1 MLNTLRKI
9 VQEVN
14 AAKDLKAALGII
26 VQRVRE
32 AMGSQVCSVYLLDPE
47 SNRFVLMATEGLNKK
62 AIGKVSMAP
71 NEGLVGLVG
80 TREEPL
86 NLEHASEHPRY
97 RYFAETGE
105 ERYASF
111 LGAPIIHHRKV
122 MGVLVIQQKEQRQF
136 DEGEE
141 AFLVT
146 MSAQLAGVIAH
157 AEATGSIRGLGRQG
171 KGIQEAKFIGV
182 PGSPG
187 AAVGTAV
194 VVLPPADLEVVP
206 DKTVDDIAAELA
218 LFNDALEGVRSDMR
232 ALSARMATQLRPEER
247 ALFDVYLMMLEDA
260 ALGNEVVKVIRTGQW
275 AQGALRQV
283 IGEHINRFELMDDA
297 YLRERASDVKDLGRR
312 LLAYLQQ
319 ARQQTLVYPDNCILV
334 SEELS
339 PAMLGEVP
347 EGKLVGLVSVQGSGN
362 SHVAIFARAM
372 GIPTVMGVVDL
383 PYSKIDGI
391 QLIVDGYHGEVFT
404 NPSEVLRKQYAEVV
418 EEERQLAQGLDALRA
433 LPCET
438 LDGHRMPLWV
448 NTGLLADVKRAQERG
463 AEGVGLY
470 RTEVPF
476 MIKERFPSEKEQLAI
491 YREQLAAFHPLPV
504 TMRSLDIGGDKALS
518 YFPIKEDN
526 PFLGWRGI
534 RVTLDHPEIFLVQTR
549 AMLKASEGLNNL
561 RILLPMISGIQ
572 ELEEALHLIHRAWGE
587 VRDEGTD
594 VPLPPVG
601 VMIEIPAAV
610 YQVRELARQVDF
622 LSVGSN
628 DLTQYLLAV
637 DRNNPRVADLYD
649 FLHPAV
655 LQALRLV
662 VAGAH
667 AEGKPVSICGEM
679 AGDPACAVLLMAMGF
694 DGLSM
699 NATNLPKVKW
709 LLRRVAPSRAGPASP
724 APRKSVSASL
734 AQISLAAIKVNPSP
748 GSGAPSNRNPP
759 KRRPRA
765 SKLTSCPS
773 GSGSIPARTANVICA
788 CTAPITPTAG
798 PRTPSASQLPKR
810 SGRSGNTARK
820 DGAWPQNPPQ

>member
-14 AAKDLKAALGII
+14 AAKDLKAALGIS
-26 VQRVRE
+26 VLRVKE

-47 SNRFVLMATEGLNKK
+47 TNRFVLMATEGLNKRS
-62 AIGKVSMAP
+62 IGKVSMAP

-86 NLEHASEHPRY
+86 NLENAADHPRY

-111 LGAPIIHHRKV
+111 LGAPIIHHRRV
-122 MGVLVIQQKEQRQF
+122 VGVLVIQQKERRQF

-157 AEATGSIRGLGRQG
+157 AEATGSISGLGRQG
-171 KGIQEAKFIGV
+171 KGIQEAKFVGV

-194 VVLPPADLEVVP
+194 VMLPPADLDVVP
-206 DKTVDDIAAELA
+206 DKAIADIDAELG
-218 LFNDALEGVRSDMR
+218 LFKTAIEGVRADMR
-232 ALSARMATQLRPEER
+232 ALSAKLATQLRPEER
-247 ALFDVYLMMLEDA
+247 ALFDVYLMMLDDA
-260 ALGNEVVKVIRTGQW
+260 SLGSEVTTVIKTGQW

-283 IGEHINRFELMDDA
+283 VTDHVNRFELMDDA

-319 ARQQTLVYPDNCILV
+319 ERQQTLVYPDNTILV
-334 SEELS
+334 SEELT

-347 EGKLVGLVSVQGSGN
+347 EGKLAGLVSVLGSGN
-362 SHVAIFARAM
+362 SHVAILARAM

-383 PYSKIDGI
+383 PYSKVDGI
-391 QLIVDGYHGEVFT
+391 QMIVDGYHGEVYT
-404 NPSEVLRKQYAEVV
+404 NPSEVLRKQFADVV
-418 EEERQLAQGLDALRA
+418 EEEKQLSLGLDALRD
-433 LPCET
+433 LPCVT

-448 NTGLLADVKRAQERG
+448 NTGLLADVARAQKRG

-476 MIKERFPSEKEQLAI
+476 MINQRFPSEKEQLAI
-491 YREQLAAFHPLPV
+491 YREQLSAFHPQPV
-504 TMRSLDIGGDKALS
+504 TMRSLDIGGDKSLS

-534 RVTLDHPEIFLVQTR
+534 RVTLDHPEIFLVQAR

-561 RILLPMISGIQ
+561 RILLPMISGTH

-594 VPLPPVG
+594 VPMPPVG

-610 YQVRELARQVDF
+610 YQTKELARQVDF

-649 FLHPAV
+649 YLHPAV
-655 LQALRLV
+655 LQALQNV
-662 VAGAH
+662 VRDAH

-679 AGDPACAVLLMAMGF
+679 AGDPAAAVLLMAMGF
-694 DGLSM
+694 DSLSM

-709 LLRRVAPSRAGPASP
+709 MLRQINLSKAQELLAELMTIDNPQVIHSSLQLALKNLGLARMINPAS
-724 APRKSVSASL
+724 
-734 AQISLAAIKVNPSP
+734 
-748 GSGAPSNRNPP
+748 
-759 KRRPRA
+759 
-765 SKLTSCPS
+765 SKTL
-773 GSGSIPARTANVICA
+773 
-788 CTAPITPTAG
+788 
-798 PRTPSASQLPKR
+798 
-810 SGRSGNTARK
+810 
-820 DGAWPQNPPQ
+820 

>member
-14 AAKDLKAALGII
+14 AAKDLKAALSII
-26 VQRVRE
+26 VQRVKE

-47 SNRFVLMATEGLNKK
+47 TNRFVLMATDGLNKRS
-62 AIGKVSMAP
+62 IGKVSMAP
-71 NEGLVGLVG
+71 SEGLVGLVG
-80 TREEPL
+80 SREEPL
-86 NLEHASEHPRY
+86 NLEDAASHPRY

-111 LGAPIIHHRKV
+111 LGAPIIHHRRV
-122 MGVLVIQQKEQRQF
+122 MGVLVVQQKERRQF

-171 KGIQEAKFIGV
+171 KGVQEAKFVGV
-182 PGSPG
+182 PGAPG

-194 VVLPPADLEVVP
+194 VVLPPADLNVVP
-206 DKTVDDIAAELA
+206 DRSVDDIAAELELFDKA
-218 LFNDALEGVRSDMR
+218 LGWVREDMQE
-232 ALSARMATQLRPEER
+232 LSEKLATQLRKEER

-260 ALGNEVVKVIRTGQW
+260 ALGNEVRKVIRTGQW

-283 IGEHINRFELMDDA
+283 VLDHVNRFELMDDA
-297 YLRERASDVKDLGRR
+297 YLRERASDVRDLGRR
-312 LLAYLQQ
+312 LLAYLQEE
-319 ARQQTLVYPDNCILV
+319 RKTTLVYPDNTILV

-347 EGKLVGLVSVQGSGN
+347 EGKLVGLISVTGSGN

-391 QLIVDGYHGEVFT
+391 KLIVDGYHGEVFT
-404 NPSEVLRKQYAEVV
+404 NPSELLSKQYAEVV
-418 EEERQLAQGLDALRA
+418 EEERQLTEGLDALRA

-448 NTGLLADVKRAQERG
+448 NTGLLADVARAQQRG

-476 MIKERFPSEKEQLAI
+476 MVNERFPSEKEQLAT
-491 YREQLAAFHPLPV
+491 YREQLQAFHPLPV
-504 TMRSLDIGGDKALS
+504 TMRTLDIGGDKSLS
-518 YFPIKEDN
+518 YFPIKEEN

-561 RILLPMISGIQ
+561 RILLPMISGTQ

-594 VPLPPVG
+594 VPLPPIG

-610 YQVRELARQVDF
+610 YQPREPARQVDF

-655 LQALRLV
+655 LQALQKV
-662 VAGAH
+662 VNDAH
-667 AEGKPVSICGEM
+667 LEGKPVSICGEM
-679 AGDPACAVLLMAMGF
+679 AGDPAAAVLLLAMGF
-694 DGLSM
+694 DSLSM

-709 LLRRVAPSRAGPASP
+709 LLRQVTQSKATELLGQVMTMDNPHLIYSTLHLALRNLGLGRVINPASNIQ
-724 APRKSVSASL
+724 A
-734 AQISLAAIKVNPSP
+734 
-748 GSGAPSNRNPP
+748 
-759 KRRPRA
+759 
-765 SKLTSCPS
+765 
-773 GSGSIPARTANVICA
+773 
-788 CTAPITPTAG
+788 
-798 PRTPSASQLPKR
+798 
-810 SGRSGNTARK
+810 
-820 DGAWPQNPPQ
+820 

>member
-14 AAKDLKAALGII
+14 AAKDLKAALTII
-26 VQRVRE
+26 VQRVKE

-47 SNRFVLMATEGLNKK
+47 SNRFVLMATDGLNKRS
-62 AIGKVSMAP
+62 IGKVSMAP
-71 NEGLVGLVG
+71 SEGLVGLVG
-80 TREEPL
+80 SREEPL
-86 NLEHASEHPRY
+86 NLEDAAGHPRY

-111 LGAPIIHHRKV
+111 LGAPIIHHRRV
-122 MGVLVIQQKEQRQF
+122 MGVLVVQQKERRQF

-171 KGIQEAKFIGV
+171 KGVQEAKFVGV
-182 PGSPG
+182 PGAPG

-194 VVLPPADLEVVP
+194 VVLPPADLNVVP
-206 DKTVDDIAAELA
+206 DRSVDDIAAELELFDKA
-218 LFNDALEGVRSDMR
+218 LGWVREDMQE
-232 ALSARMATQLRPEER
+232 LSEKLATQLRKEER

-260 ALGNEVVKVIRTGQW
+260 ALGNEVRKIIRTGQW

-283 IGEHINRFELMDDA
+283 VLDHVKRFELMDDA
-297 YLRERASDVKDLGRR
+297 YLRERASDVRDLGRR
-312 LLAYLQQ
+312 LLAYLQEE
-319 ARQQTLVYPDNCILV
+319 RKTSLVYPDNTILV

-347 EGKLVGLVSVQGSGN
+347 EGKLVGLISVTGSGN

-391 QLIVDGYHGEVFT
+391 KLIVDGYHGEVFT
-404 NPSEVLRKQYAEVV
+404 NPSELLSKQYAEVV
-418 EEERQLAQGLDALRA
+418 EEERQLTEGLDALRA

-448 NTGLLADVKRAQERG
+448 NTGLLADVARAQQRG

-476 MIKERFPSEKEQLAI
+476 MINERFPSEKEQLAT
-491 YREQLAAFHPLPV
+491 YREQLQAFHPLPV
-504 TMRSLDIGGDKALS
+504 TMRTLDIGGDKALS
-518 YFPIKEDN
+518 YFPIKEQN

-561 RILLPMISGIQ
+561 RILLPMISGTQ

-594 VPLPPVG
+594 VPLPPIG

-610 YQVRELARQVDF
+610 YQTRELARQVDF

-655 LQALRLV
+655 LQALQKV
-662 VAGAH
+662 VNDAH
-667 AEGKPVSICGEM
+667 LEGKPVSICGEM
-679 AGDPACAVLLMAMGF
+679 AGDPAAAVLLLAMGF
-694 DGLSM
+694 DSLSM

-709 LLRRVAPSRAGPASP
+709 LLRQVTQSKATELLGQVMTMDNPHLIYSTLHLALRNLGLGRVINPASNIQ
-724 APRKSVSASL
+724 A
-734 AQISLAAIKVNPSP
+734 
-748 GSGAPSNRNPP
+748 
-759 KRRPRA
+759 
-765 SKLTSCPS
+765 
-773 GSGSIPARTANVICA
+773 
-788 CTAPITPTAG
+788 
-798 PRTPSASQLPKR
+798 
-810 SGRSGNTARK
+810 
-820 DGAWPQNPPQ
+820 

>member
-14 AAKDLKAALGII
+14 AAKDLKAALSII
-26 VQRVRE
+26 VQLVKE

-47 SNRFVLMATEGLNKK
+47 TNRFVLMATDGLNKRS
-62 AIGKVSMAP
+62 IGKVSMAP
-71 NEGLVGLVG
+71 SEGLVGLVG
-80 TREEPL
+80 SREEPL
-86 NLEHASEHPRY
+86 NLEDAASHPRY

-111 LGAPIIHHRKV
+111 LGAPIIHHRRV
-122 MGVLVIQQKEQRQF
+122 MGVLVVQQKERRQF

-171 KGIQEAKFIGV
+171 KGVQEAKFVGV
-182 PGSPG
+182 PGAPG
-187 AAVGTAV
+187 VAVGTAV
-194 VVLPPADLEVVP
+194 VVLPPADLNVVP
-206 DKTVDDIAAELA
+206 DRSVDDIAAELELFDKA
-218 LFNDALEGVRSDMR
+218 LGWVREDMQE
-232 ALSARMATQLRPEER
+232 LSEKLATQLRKEER

-260 ALGNEVVKVIRTGQW
+260 ALGNEVRKVIRTGQW

-283 IGEHINRFELMDDA
+283 VLDHVKRFELMDDA
-297 YLRERASDVKDLGRR
+297 YLRERASDVRDLGRR
-312 LLAYLQQ
+312 LLAYLQEE
-319 ARQQTLVYPDNCILV
+319 RKTTLVYPDNTILV

-347 EGKLVGLVSVQGSGN
+347 EGKLAGLISVTGSGN

-372 GIPTVMGVVDL
+372 GIPTVMGVLDL

-391 QLIVDGYHGEVFT
+391 KLIVDGYHGEVFT
-404 NPSEVLRKQYAEVV
+404 NPSELLSKQYAEVL
-418 EEERQLAQGLDALRA
+418 EEERQLTEGLDALRA

-448 NTGLLADVKRAQERG
+448 NTGLLADVARAQQRG

-476 MIKERFPSEKEQLAI
+476 MVNERFPSEKEQLAT
-491 YREQLAAFHPLPV
+491 YREQLQAFHPLPV
-504 TMRSLDIGGDKALS
+504 TMRTLDIGGDKSLS
-518 YFPIKEDN
+518 YFPIKEEN
-526 PFLGWRGI
+526 PSLGWRGI

-561 RILLPMISGIQ
+561 RILLPMISGTQ

-594 VPLPPVG
+594 VPLPPIG

-610 YQVRELARQVDF
+610 YQTRELARQVDF

-655 LQALRLV
+655 LQALQKV
-662 VAGAH
+662 VNDAH
-667 AEGKPVSICGEM
+667 LEGKPVSICGEM
-679 AGDPACAVLLMAMGF
+679 AGDPAAAVLLLAMGF
-694 DGLSM
+694 DSLSM

-709 LLRRVAPSRAGPASP
+709 LLRQITQSKARELLGQVMTMDNPHLIYSTLHLALRNLGLGRVINPASNIQ
-724 APRKSVSASL
+724 A
-734 AQISLAAIKVNPSP
+734 
-748 GSGAPSNRNPP
+748 
-759 KRRPRA
+759 
-765 SKLTSCPS
+765 
-773 GSGSIPARTANVICA
+773 
-788 CTAPITPTAG
+788 
-798 PRTPSASQLPKR
+798 
-810 SGRSGNTARK
+810 
-820 DGAWPQNPPQ
+820 

>member
-14 AAKDLKAALGII
+14 SAKDLKSALGII
-26 VQRVRE
+26 VQRVKE

-47 SNRFVLMATEGLNKK
+47 TNRFVLMATEGLNKRS
-62 AIGKVSMAP
+62 IGKVSMAP

-86 NLEHASEHPRY
+86 NLENAADHPRY

-105 ERYASF
+105 ERFASF
-111 LGAPIIHHRKV
+111 LGTPIIHHRRV
-122 MGVLVIQQKEQRQF
+122 VGVLVIQQKERRQF

-157 AEATGSIRGLGRQG
+157 AEATGSIRGIGRQG
-171 KGIQEAKFIGV
+171 KGIQEARFVGV

-194 VVLPPADLEVVP
+194 VMLPPADLDVVP
-206 DKTVDDIAAELA
+206 DKNVSDIDAELA
-218 LFNDALEGVRSDMR
+218 LFQNALEGVRNDMR
-232 ALSARMATQLRPEER
+232 TLSAKLATQLRPEER
-247 ALFDVYLMMLEDA
+247 ALFDVYLMMLDDA
-260 ALGNEVVKVIRTGQW
+260 SLGSEVTNVIKTGQW
-275 AQGALRQV
+275 AQGALRHV
-283 IGEHINRFELMDDA
+283 VTEHVNRFELMDDA

-312 LLAYLQQ
+312 LLAYLQE
-319 ARQQTLVYPDNCILV
+319 ARQQTLVYPDNTILI

-347 EGKLVGLVSVQGSGN
+347 EGKLVGLVSVLGSGN
-362 SHVAIFARAM
+362 SHVAILARAM
-372 GIPTVMGVVDL
+372 GIPTVMGLVDL
-383 PYSKIDGI
+383 PYSKVDGI
-391 QLIVDGYHGEVFT
+391 KMIVDGYHGEVYT
-404 NPSEVLRKQYAEVV
+404 NPSDILSKQFADVV
-418 EEERQLAQGLDALRA
+418 EEERQLALGLDALRE
-433 LPCET
+433 LPCVT

-448 NTGLLADVKRAQERG
+448 NTGLLADVARAQQRG

-476 MIKERFPSEKEQLAI
+476 MINQRFPSEKEQLAI

-504 TMRSLDIGGDKALS
+504 TMRSLDIGGDKSLS
-518 YFPIKEDN
+518 YFPIKEEN

-561 RILLPMISGIQ
+561 RILLPMISGTH

-594 VPLPPVG
+594 VPMPPVG

-610 YQVRELARQVDF
+610 YLTKELARQVDF

-649 FLHPAV
+649 YLHPAV
-655 LQALRLV
+655 LQALQHV
-662 VAGAH
+662 VTEAH

-679 AGDPACAVLLMAMGF
+679 AGDPAAAVLLMAMGF
-694 DGLSM
+694 DSLSM

-709 LLRRVAPSRAGPASP
+709 MLRQVNLSKA
-724 APRKSVSASL
+724 KELL
-734 AQISLAAIKVNPSP
+734 AQLNKIDNPQVIHSSLQLALKNLGLSRMINPTT
-748 GSGAPSNRNPP
+748 P
-759 KRRPRA
+759 K
-765 SKLTSCPS
+765 KH
-773 GSGSIPARTANVICA
+773 
-788 CTAPITPTAG
+788 
-798 PRTPSASQLPKR
+798 
-810 SGRSGNTARK
+810 
-820 DGAWPQNPPQ
+820 

>member
-26 VQRVRE
+26 VQRVRD

-47 SNRFVLMATEGLNKK
+47 TNRFVLMATEGLNKK

-111 LGAPIIHHRKV
+111 LGSPIIHHRRV
-122 MGVLVIQQKEQRQF
+122 MGVLVVQQKERRQF

-171 KGIQEAKFIGV
+171 KGIQEAKFVGV

-206 DKTVDDIAAELA
+206 DKTVDDIAAELE
-218 LFNDALEGVRSDMR
+218 LFNSALEGVRADMR
-232 ALSARMATQLRPEER
+232 ALSAKMATQLRPEER

-275 AQGALRQV
+275 AQGALRHV
-283 IGEHINRFELMDDA
+283 VSEHVNRFELMDDA

-372 GIPTVMGVVDL
+372 GIPTVMGAVDL

-404 NPSEVLRKQYAEVV
+404 NPSEVLRKQYADVV

-655 LQALRLV
+655 LQALRIV

-709 LLRRVAPSRAGPASP
+709 LLR
-724 APRKSVSASL
+724 
-734 AQISLAAIKVNPSP
+734 QISLGKAQELLSQVMSIDNPQVIHSTLQL
-748 GSGAPSNRNPP
+748 ALRNLGLGRMINP
-759 KRRPRA
+759 A
-765 SKLTSCPS
+765 SD
-773 GSGSIPARTANVICA
+773 IQA
-788 CTAPITPTAG
+788 
-798 PRTPSASQLPKR
+798 
-810 SGRSGNTARK
+810 
-820 DGAWPQNPPQ
+820 

>member
-14 AAKDLKAALGII
+14 AAKDLKTALGII

-47 SNRFVLMATEGLNKK
+47 TNRFVLMATEGLNKK

-86 NLEHASEHPRY
+86 NLENAAEHPRY

-111 LGAPIIHHRKV
+111 LGSPIIHHRRV
-122 MGVLVIQQKEQRQF
+122 MGVLVVQQKERRQF

-157 AEATGSIRGLGRQG
+157 AEATGSIRGLGKQG
-171 KGIQEAKFIGV
+171 KGIQEAKFVGV

-218 LFNDALEGVRSDMR
+218 LFHAALEGVRADMR
-232 ALSARMATQLRPEER
+232 ALSAKMATQLRPEER

-260 ALGNEVVKVIRTGQW
+260 ALGNEVVKVIQTGQW

-283 IGEHINRFELMDDA
+283 VSEHVNRFELMDDA

-319 ARQQTLVYPDNCILV
+319 ARQQSLVYPDNCILV

-339 PAMLGEVP
+339 PTMLGEVP
-347 EGKLVGLVSVQGSGN
+347 EGKLVGLVSVLGSGN

-372 GIPTVMGVVDL
+372 GIPTVMGAVDL

-404 NPSEVLRKQYAEVV
+404 NPSELLRKQYADVV
-418 EEERQLAQGLDALRA
+418 EEERQLTQGLDALRA

-448 NTGLLADVKRAQERG
+448 NTGLLADVARAQERG

-476 MIKERFPSEKEQLAI
+476 MINERFPSEKEQLAI

-518 YFPIKEDN
+518 YFPIKEEN

-534 RVTLDHPEIFLVQTR
+534 RVTLDHPEIFLVQVR

-561 RILLPMISGIQ
+561 RILLPMISGLQ
-572 ELEEALHLIHRAWGE
+572 ELEESLHLIHRAWGE
-587 VRDEGTD
+587 VLDEGVD
-594 VPLPPVG
+594 IPMPPLG

-610 YQVRELARQVDF
+610 YQTRELARQVDF

-655 LQALRLV
+655 LQALRKV
-662 VAGAH
+662 IEGAH

-679 AGDPACAVLLMAMGF
+679 AGDPAAAVLLMAMGF
-694 DGLSM
+694 DSLSM

-709 LLRRVAPSRAGPASP
+709 LLR
-724 APRKSVSASL
+724 
-734 AQISLAAIKVNPSP
+734 QISLGKAKELLAQVMGIDHPQVIHSTLQLALRNLGLGRMINP
-748 GSGAPSNRNPP
+748 
-759 KRRPRA
+759 A
-765 SKLTSCPS
+765 SD
-773 GSGSIPARTANVICA
+773 IQA
-788 CTAPITPTAG
+788 
-798 PRTPSASQLPKR
+798 
-810 SGRSGNTARK
+810 
-820 DGAWPQNPPQ
+820 

>member
-26 VQRVRE
+26 VQRVKE
-32 AMGSQVCSVYLLDPE
+32 TMGTQVCSVYLLDPE
-47 SNRFVLMATEGLNKK
+47 TNRFVLMATDGLNKRS
-62 AIGKVSMAP
+62 IGKVSMAP

-86 NLEHASEHPRY
+86 NLENASEHPRY

-111 LGAPIIHHRKV
+111 LGSPIIHHRRV
-122 MGVLVIQQKEQRQF
+122 MGVLVVQQKERRQF

-157 AEATGSIRGLGRQG
+157 AEATGSIRGLGKQG
-171 KGIQEAKFIGV
+171 KGIQEAKFVGV

-187 AAVGTAV
+187 AAVGTAL

-206 DKTVDDIAAELA
+206 DRVVTDIDAELK
-218 LFNDALEGVRSDMR
+218 LFNDALEGVRGDMR
-232 ALSARMATQLRPEER
+232 SLSERMATQLRPEER

-260 ALGNEVVKVIRTGQW
+260 ALGNEVVNVIKTGQW
-275 AQGALRQV
+275 AQGALRHV
-283 IGEHINRFELMDDA
+283 VSEHINRFEQMDDD
-297 YLRERASDVKDLGRR
+297 YLRERASDVRDLGRR

-334 SEELS
+334 AEELS

-372 GIPTVMGVVDL
+372 GIPTVMGAVEL

-404 NPSEVLRKQYAEVV
+404 NPSEVLRKQYADVV
-418 EEERQLAQGLDALRA
+418 EEDRQLTKGLDALRA

-438 LDGHRMPLWV
+438 LDGHHMPLWV
-448 NTGLLADVKRAQERG
+448 NTGLLADVVRAQERG

-476 MIKERFPSEKEQLAI
+476 MIKDRFPSEKEQLAI

-504 TMRSLDIGGDKALS
+504 TMRTLDVGGDKALS

-534 RVTLDHPEIFLVQTR
+534 RVTLDHPEIFLVQVR

-572 ELEEALHLIHRAWGE
+572 ELEESLHLIHRAWGE

-594 VPLPPVG
+594 VPLPPIG

-610 YQVRELARQVDF
+610 YQTRDLARQVDF

-655 LQALRLV
+655 LQALTKV
-662 VAGAH
+662 VEDAH

-679 AGDPACAVLLMAMGF
+679 AGDPSAAVLLMAMGF
-694 DGLSM
+694 DSLSM

-709 LLRRVAPSRAGPASP
+709 LLR
-724 APRKSVSASL
+724 
-734 AQISLAAIKVNPSP
+734 QISLSKAKDLLGQAMRIDNPQVIHSTLQLALRNLGLGRMINP
-748 GSGAPSNRNPP
+748 ASGIQA
-759 KRRPRA
+759 
-765 SKLTSCPS
+765 
-773 GSGSIPARTANVICA
+773 
-788 CTAPITPTAG
+788 
-798 PRTPSASQLPKR
+798 
-810 SGRSGNTARK
+810 
-820 DGAWPQNPPQ
+820 

>member
-14 AAKDLKAALGII
+14 SAKDLKTALGII
-26 VQRVRE
+26 VLRVKE

-47 SNRFVLMATEGLNKK
+47 TNRFVLMATEGLNKRS
-62 AIGKVSMAP
+62 IGKVSMAP

-86 NLEHASEHPRY
+86 NLENAADHPRY

-105 ERYASF
+105 ERFASF
-111 LGAPIIHHRKV
+111 LGAPIIHHRRV
-122 MGVLVIQQKEQRQF
+122 VGVLVIQQKERRQF

-171 KGIQEAKFIGV
+171 KGIQEAKFVGV

-194 VVLPPADLEVVP
+194 VMLPPADLDVVP
-206 DKTVDDIAAELA
+206 DKTVTDIDAELK
-218 LFNDALEGVRSDMR
+218 LFNNALEGVRSDMR
-232 ALSARMATQLRPEER
+232 TLSAKLATQLRPEER
-247 ALFDVYLMMLEDA
+247 ALFDVYLMMLDDA
-260 ALGNEVVKVIRTGQW
+260 ALGGEVVEVIKTGQW

-283 IGEHINRFELMDDA
+283 VGEHVNRFELMDDA

-312 LLAYLQQ
+312 LLAYLQE
-319 ARQQTLVYPDNCILV
+319 ARQLSLVYPDNTILV
-334 SEELS
+334 SEELT

-347 EGKLVGLVSVQGSGN
+347 EGKLAGLVSVLGSGN
-362 SHVAIFARAM
+362 SHVAILARAM
-372 GIPTVMGVVDL
+372 GIPTVMGLVDL
-383 PYSKIDGI
+383 PYSKVDGI
-391 QLIVDGYHGEVFT
+391 QMIVDGYKGDVYT
-404 NPSEVLRKQYAEVV
+404 NPSDVLRKQYADVV
-418 EEERQLAQGLDALRA
+418 EEERQLAQGLDALRE

-438 LDGHRMPLWV
+438 TDGHRMPLWV
-448 NTGLLADVKRAQERG
+448 NTGLLADVARAQQRG

-476 MIKERFPSEKEQLAI
+476 MINQRFPSEKEQLAI
-491 YREQLAAFHPLPV
+491 YREQLQAFHPLPV

-561 RILLPMISGIQ
+561 RILLPMISGIH

-594 VPLPPVG
+594 VPMPPVG
-601 VMIEIPAAV
+601 VMVEIPAAV
-610 YQVRELARQVDF
+610 YQTKELARQVDF

-649 FLHPAV
+649 YLHPAV
-655 LQALRLV
+655 LQALQHV
-662 VAGAH
+662 VTAAH

-679 AGDPACAVLLMAMGF
+679 AGDPAAAVLLMAMGF
-694 DGLSM
+694 DSLSM

-709 LLRRVAPSRAGPASP
+709 MLR
-724 APRKSVSASL
+724 
-734 AQISLAAIKVNPSP
+734 QISLGKSKEMLAQVMEIDNPQVIHSTLQLALKTL
-748 GSGAPSNRNPP
+748 GLGRMINPH
-759 KRRPRA
+759 
-765 SKLTSCPS
+765 
-773 GSGSIPARTANVICA
+773 
-788 CTAPITPTAG
+788 
-798 PRTPSASQLPKR
+798 
-810 SGRSGNTARK
+810 
-820 DGAWPQNPPQ
+820 

>member
-14 AAKDLKAALGII
+14 SAKDLKTALGII
-26 VQRVRE
+26 VLRVKE

-47 SNRFVLMATEGLNKK
+47 SNRFVLMATEGLNKRS
-62 AIGKVSMAP
+62 IGKVSMAP

-86 NLEHASEHPRY
+86 NLENAADHPRY

-105 ERYASF
+105 ERFASF
-111 LGAPIIHHRKV
+111 LGAPIIHHRRV
-122 MGVLVIQQKEQRQF
+122 VGVLVIQQKERRQF

-171 KGIQEAKFIGV
+171 KGIQEAKFVGV

-194 VVLPPADLEVVP
+194 VMLPPADLDVVP
-206 DKTVDDIAAELA
+206 DKTVTDIDAELK
-218 LFNDALEGVRSDMR
+218 LFNNALEGVRSDMR
-232 ALSARMATQLRPEER
+232 NLSAKLATQLRPEER
-247 ALFDVYLMMLEDA
+247 ALFDVYLMMLEDV
-260 ALGNEVVKVIRTGQW
+260 ALGGEVVEVIKTGQW

-283 IGEHINRFELMDDA
+283 VGEHVNRFELMDDA

-312 LLAYLQQ
+312 LLAYLQE
-319 ARQQTLVYPDNCILV
+319 ARQLTLVYPDNTILI
-334 SEELS
+334 SEELT

-347 EGKLVGLVSVQGSGN
+347 EGKLVGLVSVLGSGN
-362 SHVAIFARAM
+362 SHVAILARAM
-372 GIPTVMGVVDL
+372 GIPTVMGLVDL
-383 PYSKIDGI
+383 PYSKVDGI
-391 QLIVDGYHGEVFT
+391 QMIVDGYKGDVYT
-404 NPSEVLRKQYAEVV
+404 NPSEVLRKHYTEVV
-418 EEERQLAQGLDALRA
+418 EEERQLAQGLDALRE

-438 LDGHRMPLWV
+438 LDGYRMPLWV
-448 NTGLLADVKRAQERG
+448 NTGLLADVARAQQRG

-476 MIKERFPSEKEQLAI
+476 MINQRFPSEKEQLAI

-572 ELEEALHLIHRAWGE
+572 EMEEALHLIHRAWGE
-587 VRDEGTD
+587 VRDEGVD
-594 VPLPPVG
+594 IPMPPVG

-610 YQVRELARQVDF
+610 YQIRELARQVDF
-622 LSVGSN
+622 ISVGSN

-655 LQALRLV
+655 LHALKLV
-662 VAGAH
+662 VEGAH

-679 AGDPACAVLLMAMGF
+679 AGDPAAAVLLLAMGF
-694 DGLSM
+694 DSLSM

-709 LLRRVAPSRAGPASP
+709 LLRQISASRARELLGQLMTIDNPQVIHSTLHLALRNLGLGRVINPAATIQS
-724 APRKSVSASL
+724 
-734 AQISLAAIKVNPSP
+734 
-748 GSGAPSNRNPP
+748 
-759 KRRPRA
+759 
-765 SKLTSCPS
+765 
-773 GSGSIPARTANVICA
+773 
-788 CTAPITPTAG
+788 
-798 PRTPSASQLPKR
+798 
-810 SGRSGNTARK
+810 
-820 DGAWPQNPPQ
+820 

>member
-14 AAKDLKAALGII
+14 SAKDLKAALGII
-26 VQRVRE
+26 VLRVKE

-47 SNRFVLMATEGLNKK
+47 TNRFVLMASEGLNKRS
-62 AIGKVSMAP
+62 IGKVSMAP

-86 NLEHASEHPRY
+86 NLENAADHPRY

-111 LGAPIIHHRKV
+111 LGTPIIHHRRV
-122 MGVLVIQQKEQRQF
+122 VGVLVIQQKERRQF

-171 KGIQEAKFIGV
+171 KGIQEAKFVGV
-182 PGSPG
+182 AGSPG
-187 AAVGTAV
+187 AAVGVAV
-194 VVLPPADLEVVP
+194 VMLPPADLEVVP
-206 DKTVDDIAAELA
+206 DKTVTDIGAELA
-218 LFNDALEGVRSDMR
+218 LFQNALEGVRSDMR
-232 ALSARMATQLRPEER
+232 TLSAKLATQLRPEER
-247 ALFDVYLMMLEDA
+247 ALFDVYLMMLDDA
-260 ALGNEVVKVIRTGQW
+260 SLGSEVTNVIKTGQW
-275 AQGALRQV
+275 AQGALRSV
-283 IGEHINRFELMDDA
+283 VNEHVKRFELMDDA

-312 LLAYLQQ
+312 LLAYLQEE
-319 ARQQTLVYPDNCILV
+319 RQQALVYPDNTILV
-334 SEELS
+334 SEELT

-347 EGKLVGLVSVQGSGN
+347 EGKLVGLVSVLGSGN
-362 SHVAIFARAM
+362 SHVAILARAM
-372 GIPTVMGVVDL
+372 GIPTVMGLVDF
-383 PYSKIDGI
+383 PYSKVDGI
-391 QLIVDGYHGEVFT
+391 DLVVDGYHGEVFT
-404 NPSEVLRKQYAEVV
+404 NPSDVMRQQFTKVV
-418 EEERQLAQGLDALRA
+418 EEERQLSQGLDALRE
-433 LPCET
+433 LPCVT

-448 NTGLLADVKRAQERG
+448 NTGLLADVARAQQRG

-476 MIKERFPSEKEQLAI
+476 MINQRFPSEKEQLAI

-518 YFPIKEDN
+518 YFPIKEEN

-561 RILLPMISGIQ
+561 RILLPMISSTH
-572 ELEEALHLIHRAWGE
+572 EVEEALHLIHRAWGE

-594 VPLPPVG
+594 VPMPPVG
-601 VMIEIPAAV
+601 VMIEVPAAV
-610 YQVRELARQVDF
+610 YQTRDLARQVDF

-649 FLHPAV
+649 YLHPAV
-655 LQALRLV
+655 LQALQSV
-662 VAGAH
+662 VRDAH

-679 AGDPACAVLLMAMGF
+679 AGDPAAAVLLMAMGF
-694 DGLSM
+694 DSLSM

-709 LLRRVAPSRAGPASP
+709 MLRQINMSKA
-724 APRKSVSASL
+724 KELL
-734 AQISLAAIKVNPSP
+734 AQLMNNDNPQVISSSLQLALKNLGLSRMINP
-748 GSGAPSNRNPP
+748 GSVKGH
-759 KRRPRA
+759 
-765 SKLTSCPS
+765 
-773 GSGSIPARTANVICA
+773 
-788 CTAPITPTAG
+788 
-798 PRTPSASQLPKR
+798 
-810 SGRSGNTARK
+810 
-820 DGAWPQNPPQ
+820 

>member
-14 AAKDLKAALGII
+14 AAKDLKAALSII
-26 VQRVRE
+26 VQRVKE

-47 SNRFVLMATEGLNKK
+47 TNRFVLMATDGLNKRS
-62 AIGKVSMAP
+62 IGKVSMAP
-71 NEGLVGLVG
+71 SEGLVGLVG
-80 TREEPL
+80 SREEPL
-86 NLEHASEHPRY
+86 NLEDAASHPRY

-111 LGAPIIHHRKV
+111 LGAPIIHHRRV
-122 MGVLVIQQKEQRQF
+122 MGVLVVQQKERRQF

-146 MSAQLAGVIAH
+146 MSAQLSGVIAH

-171 KGIQEAKFIGV
+171 KGVQEAKFIGV
-182 PGSPG
+182 PGAPG

-194 VVLPPADLEVVP
+194 VVLPPADLNVVP
-206 DKTVDDIAAELA
+206 DRSVDDIAAELELFDKA
-218 LFNDALEGVRSDMR
+218 LGWVREDMQE
-232 ALSARMATQLRPEER
+232 LSEKLATQLRKEER

-260 ALGNEVVKVIRTGQW
+260 ALGNEVRKIIRTGQW

-283 IGEHINRFELMDDA
+283 VLDHVKRFELMDDA
-297 YLRERASDVKDLGRR
+297 YLRERASDVRDLGRR
-312 LLAYLQQ
+312 LLAYLQEE
-319 ARQQTLVYPDNCILV
+319 RKTTLVYPDNTILV

-347 EGKLVGLVSVQGSGN
+347 EGKLVGLISVTGSGN

-391 QLIVDGYHGEVFT
+391 KLIVDGYHGEVFT
-404 NPSEVLRKQYAEVV
+404 NPSELLSKQYAEVV
-418 EEERQLAQGLDALRA
+418 EEERQLTEGLDALRA

-448 NTGLLADVKRAQERG
+448 NTGLLADVARAQQRG

-476 MIKERFPSEKEQLAI
+476 MINERFPSEKEQLAT
-491 YREQLAAFHPLPV
+491 YREQLQAFHPLPV
-504 TMRSLDIGGDKALS
+504 TMRTLDIGGDKALS
-518 YFPIKEDN
+518 YFPIKEQN

-587 VRDEGTD
+587 VRDEGID
-594 VPLPPVG
+594 VPLPPIG
-601 VMIEIPAAV
+601 MMIEIPAAV
-610 YQVRELARQVDF
+610 YQTRELARQVDF

-655 LQALRLV
+655 LQALQKV
-662 VAGAH
+662 VNDAH
-667 AEGKPVSICGEM
+667 LEGKPVSICGEM
-679 AGDPACAVLLMAMGF
+679 AGDPAAAVLLLAMGF
-694 DGLSM
+694 DSLSM

-709 LLRRVAPSRAGPASP
+709 LLRQITQSKARELLGQVMTMDNPHLIYSTLHLALRNLGLGRVINPASNIQ
-724 APRKSVSASL
+724 A
-734 AQISLAAIKVNPSP
+734 
-748 GSGAPSNRNPP
+748 
-759 KRRPRA
+759 
-765 SKLTSCPS
+765 
-773 GSGSIPARTANVICA
+773 
-788 CTAPITPTAG
+788 
-798 PRTPSASQLPKR
+798 
-810 SGRSGNTARK
+810 
-820 DGAWPQNPPQ
+820 

>member
-14 AAKDLKAALGII
+14 AAKDLKAALAII
-26 VQRVRE
+26 VQRVKE

-47 SNRFVLMATEGLNKK
+47 SNRFVLMATEGLNKRS
-62 AIGKVSMAP
+62 IGKVSMAP

-86 NLEHASEHPRY
+86 NLEHAADHPRY

-105 ERYASF
+105 ERFASF
-111 LGAPIIHHRKV
+111 LGAPIIHHRRV
-122 MGVLVIQQKEQRQF
+122 MGVLVVQQKERRQF

-171 KGIQEAKFIGV
+171 KGIQEAKFVGV

-187 AAVGTAV
+187 AAVGKAV
-194 VVLPPADLEVVP
+194 VVLPPADLDVVP
-206 DKTVDDIAAELA
+206 DRTVDDIEAEVER
-218 LFNDALEGVRSDMR
+218 FKQALEAVRADMR
-232 ALSARMATQLRPEER
+232 RLSSKLETQLRPEER
-247 ALFDVYLMMLEDA
+247 ALFDVYLMMLDDA
-260 ALGNEVVKVIRTGQW
+260 SMGLEVKRVIRTGQW

-283 IGEHINRFELMDDA
+283 VLEHVTRFELMDDA
-297 YLRERASDVKDLGRR
+297 YLRERASDVRDLGRR
-312 LLAYLQQ
+312 LLAYLQEERKQ
-319 ARQQTLVYPDNCILV
+319 NLVYQENTILV

-347 EGKLVGLVSVQGSGN
+347 EGKLVGLVSVLGSGN
-362 SHVAIFARAM
+362 SHVAILARAM

-383 PYSKIDGI
+383 PYSKVDGI
-391 QLIVDGYHGEVFT
+391 EMIVDGYHGEVFT
-404 NPSEVLRKQYAEVV
+404 NPSVELRKQYSDVV
-418 EEERQLAQGLDALRA
+418 EEDRQLVKGLEALRS

-438 LDGHRMPLWV
+438 LDGYRMPLWV
-448 NTGLLADVKRAQERG
+448 NTGLLADVTRAQERG

-476 MIKERFPSEKEQLAI
+476 MINERFPSEKEQLAI

-504 TMRSLDIGGDKALS
+504 TMRTLDIGGDKALS
-518 YFPIKEDN
+518 YFPIKESN

-534 RVTLDHPEIFLVQTR
+534 RVTLDHPEIFLVQVR
-549 AMLKASEGLNNL
+549 AMLKASEGLDNL
-561 RILLPMISGIQ
+561 KILLPMISGTH

-587 VRDEGTD
+587 VRDEGVD
-594 VPLPPVG
+594 IPMPPVG

-610 YQVRELARQVDF
+610 YQTKELSRQVDF

-649 FLHPAV
+649 YLHPAV
-655 LQALRLV
+655 LQALKKV
-662 VAGAH
+662 VDDAH

-679 AGDPACAVLLMAMGF
+679 AGDPAAAVLLLAMGF
-694 DGLSM
+694 DSLSM

-709 LLRRVAPSRAGPASP
+709 LLRQVTMSKAKELLEQLLSIDNPQVIHSSLHLALRNLGLGRVINPA
-724 APRKSVSASL
+724 ATIQA
-734 AQISLAAIKVNPSP
+734 
-748 GSGAPSNRNPP
+748 
-759 KRRPRA
+759 
-765 SKLTSCPS
+765 
-773 GSGSIPARTANVICA
+773 
-788 CTAPITPTAG
+788 
-798 PRTPSASQLPKR
+798 
-810 SGRSGNTARK
+810 
-820 DGAWPQNPPQ
+820 

>member
-47 SNRFVLMATEGLNKK
+47 TGRFVLMATEGLNKR

-111 LGAPIIHHRKV
+111 LGSPIIHHRKV
-122 MGVLVIQQKEQRQF
+122 MGVLVIQQKERRQF

-171 KGIQEAKFIGV
+171 KGIQEAKFVGV

-187 AAVGTAV
+187 VAVGTAL
-194 VVLPPADLEVVP
+194 VVLPPADLDVVP
-206 DKTVDDIAAELA
+206 DKSVDDIAAELT
-218 LFNDALEGVRSDMR
+218 LFNNALEGVRGDMR
-232 ALSARMATQLRPEER
+232 ALSAKMATQLRPEER

-260 ALGNEVVKVIRTGQW
+260 ALGNEVVKIIRTGQW
-275 AQGALRQV
+275 AQGALRHV
-283 IGEHINRFELMDDA
+283 VSEHVNRFELMDDA

-319 ARQQTLVYPDNCILV
+319 ARQQTLVYPDNCILI

-372 GIPTVMGVVDL
+372 GIPTVMGAVDL

-418 EEERQLAQGLDALRA
+418 EEERQLTQGLDALRG

-476 MIKERFPSEKEQLAI
+476 IMKERFPSEKEQLVI

-518 YFPIKEDN
+518 YFPIKEEN

-561 RILLPMISGIQ
+561 RILLPMISGTQ

-594 VPLPPVG
+594 VPLPPIG

-679 AGDPACAVLLMAMGF
+679 AGDPTAAVLLMAMGF

-709 LLRRVAPSRAGPASP
+709 LLRQISMVKAQELLAQVMTIDNPHLIHSTLQLALRNLGLGRMINPASDIQ
-724 APRKSVSASL
+724 A
-734 AQISLAAIKVNPSP
+734 
-748 GSGAPSNRNPP
+748 
-759 KRRPRA
+759 
-765 SKLTSCPS
+765 
-773 GSGSIPARTANVICA
+773 
-788 CTAPITPTAG
+788 
-798 PRTPSASQLPKR
+798 
-810 SGRSGNTARK
+810 
-820 DGAWPQNPPQ
+820 

>member
-26 VQRVRE
+26 VQRVKE
-32 AMGSQVCSVYLLDPE
+32 TMGTQVCSVYLLDPE
-47 SNRFVLMATEGLNKK
+47 SNRFVLMATDGLNKRS
-62 AIGKVSMAP
+62 IGKVSMAP
-71 NEGLVGLVG
+71 SEGLVGLVG

-86 NLEHASEHPRY
+86 NLENASEHPRY

-105 ERYASF
+105 KRYASF
-111 LGAPIIHHRKV
+111 LGSPIIHHRRV
-122 MGVLVIQQKEQRQF
+122 MGVLVVQQKERRQF

-157 AEATGSIRGLGRQG
+157 AEATGSIRGLGKQG
-171 KGIQEAKFIGV
+171 KGIQEAKFVGV

-194 VVLPPADLEVVP
+194 VVLPPADLDVVP
-206 DKTVDDIAAELA
+206 DRVVSDIEAELK
-218 LFNDALEGVRSDMR
+218 LFNDALEGVRGDMR
-232 ALSARMATQLRPEER
+232 ALSERMATQLRPEER

-260 ALGNEVVKVIRTGQW
+260 ALGNEVVQVIKTGQW
-275 AQGALRQV
+275 AQGALRHV
-283 IGEHINRFELMDDA
+283 ISEHINRFELMDDD
-297 YLRERASDVKDLGRR
+297 YLRERASDVRDLGRR

-319 ARQQTLVYPDNCILV
+319 ARQQALVYPDNCILV
-334 SEELS
+334 AEELS

-372 GIPTVMGVVDL
+372 GIPTVMGAVEL

-404 NPSEVLRKQYAEVV
+404 NPSEILRKQYADVV
-418 EEERQLAQGLDALRA
+418 EEDRQLAKGLDALRA

-438 LDGHRMPLWV
+438 LDGHHMPLWV
-448 NTGLLADVKRAQERG
+448 NTGLLADVVRAQERG

-476 MIKERFPSEKEQLAI
+476 MIKDRFPSEKEQLAI

-504 TMRSLDIGGDKALS
+504 TMRTLDVGGDKALS

-534 RVTLDHPEIFLVQTR
+534 RVTLDHPEIFLVQVR
-549 AMLKASEGLNNL
+549 AMLKASEGLDNL

-572 ELEEALHLIHRAWGE
+572 ELEESLHLIHRAWGE

-594 VPLPPVG
+594 VPLPPIG

-610 YQVRELARQVDF
+610 YQTRDLARQVDF

-655 LQALRLV
+655 LQALTKV
-662 VAGAH
+662 VEDSH

-679 AGDPACAVLLMAMGF
+679 AGDPTAAVLLMAMGF
-694 DGLSM
+694 DSLSM

-709 LLRRVAPSRAGPASP
+709 LLRQISMAKARDLLGQVMRIDNPQVIHSTLQLALRNLGLGRMINPASDIQ
-724 APRKSVSASL
+724 A
-734 AQISLAAIKVNPSP
+734 
-748 GSGAPSNRNPP
+748 
-759 KRRPRA
+759 
-765 SKLTSCPS
+765 
-773 GSGSIPARTANVICA
+773 
-788 CTAPITPTAG
+788 
-798 PRTPSASQLPKR
+798 
-810 SGRSGNTARK
+810 
-820 DGAWPQNPPQ
+820 

>member
-14 AAKDLKAALGII
+14 SAKDLKTALGII
-26 VQRVRE
+26 VLRVKE

-47 SNRFVLMATEGLNKK
+47 TNRFVLMATEGLNKRS
-62 AIGKVSMAP
+62 IGKVSMAP

-86 NLEHASEHPRY
+86 NLENAADHPRY

-105 ERYASF
+105 ERFASF
-111 LGAPIIHHRKV
+111 LGAPIIHHRRV
-122 MGVLVIQQKEQRQF
+122 VGVLVIQQKERRQF

-171 KGIQEAKFIGV
+171 KGIQEAKFVGV

-194 VVLPPADLEVVP
+194 VMLPPADLDVVP
-206 DKTVDDIAAELA
+206 DKTITDIDAELG
-218 LFNDALEGVRSDMR
+218 LFKTAIEGVRADMR
-232 ALSARMATQLRPEER
+232 TLSAKLATQLRPEER
-247 ALFDVYLMMLEDA
+247 ALFDVYLMMLDDA
-260 ALGNEVVKVIRTGQW
+260 ALGSEVTTVIKTGQW

-283 IGEHINRFELMDDA
+283 VTDHVNRFELMDDA

-312 LLAYLQQ
+312 LLAYLQEE
-319 ARQQTLVYPDNCILV
+319 RQQTLVYPDNTILV
-334 SEELS
+334 SEELT

-347 EGKLVGLVSVQGSGN
+347 EGKLAGLVSVLGSGN
-362 SHVAIFARAM
+362 SHVAILARAM
-372 GIPTVMGVVDL
+372 GIPTVMGLVDL
-383 PYSKIDGI
+383 PYSKVDGI
-391 QLIVDGYHGEVFT
+391 QMIVDGYHGEVYT
-404 NPSEVLRKQYAEVV
+404 NPSEVLRKQFAEVV
-418 EEERQLAQGLDALRA
+418 EEEKQLALGLDALRD
-433 LPCET
+433 LPCVT
-438 LDGHRMPLWV
+438 VDGHRMPLWV
-448 NTGLLADVKRAQERG
+448 NTGLLADVARAQKRG

-476 MIKERFPSEKEQLAI
+476 MINQRFPSEKEQLAI
-491 YREQLAAFHPLPV
+491 YREQLSAFHPQPV
-504 TMRSLDIGGDKALS
+504 TMRTLDIGGDKSLS

-561 RILLPMISGIQ
+561 RILLPMISGTH

-587 VRDEGTD
+587 VRDEGCD
-594 VPLPPVG
+594 VPMPPIG

-610 YQVRELARQVDF
+610 YQTKELARQVDF

-649 FLHPAV
+649 YLHPAV
-655 LQALRLV
+655 LQALQNV
-662 VAGAH
+662 VRDAH

-679 AGDPACAVLLMAMGF
+679 AGDPAAAVLLMAMGF
-694 DGLSM
+694 DSLSM

-709 LLRRVAPSRAGPASP
+709 MLRQINLSKARELLAELMTIDNPQVIHS
-724 APRKSVSASL
+724 SL
-734 AQISLAAIKVNPSP
+734 QLALKNLGLARMINPAAIKP
-748 GSGAPSNRNPP
+748 
-759 KRRPRA
+759 
-765 SKLTSCPS
+765 L
-773 GSGSIPARTANVICA
+773 
-788 CTAPITPTAG
+788 
-798 PRTPSASQLPKR
+798 
-810 SGRSGNTARK
+810 
-820 DGAWPQNPPQ
+820 